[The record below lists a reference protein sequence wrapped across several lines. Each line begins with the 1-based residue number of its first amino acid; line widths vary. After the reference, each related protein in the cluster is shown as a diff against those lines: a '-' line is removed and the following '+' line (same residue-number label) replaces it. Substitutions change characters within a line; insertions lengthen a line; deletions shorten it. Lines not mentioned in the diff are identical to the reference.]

1 MTSGL
6 WFRGEVDEDV
16 WDQSY
21 SMSWKLS
28 SIIVTFNFLWWCH
41 THAHDDGLPWWVVR
55 HRHSSLENLMDFMR
69 RLWSLPC
76 PWPVQVPM
84 VSITVPGKGCFQLSL
99 LLGWRSMKWY
109 ETIWND
115 MKWSE
120 MIWNDMTWHEM
131 IWYDMK
137 LYDMKWNVVHV
148 ARKLVTFGISSIPG
162 PHQGADVAQLR
173 PLEATVED
181 AETQLCQNLEGFLVS
196 NQRNQ
201 RPKSWLF
208 LFYNRFFMDDYQLQG
223 PGTVTVQHDMITSI
237 KTITSVSVYCNWLE
251 LDIDFAGAQVHGMAI
266 ASCPKGLGIW
276 KPPRHCSRSPSSC
289 RARPASWPTSR
300 CCGRLGMWCASSERR
315 TVASASRP
323 FFVSSKRQTAKLP
336 NPPNRHLV
344 WCSVSLRCSSVAS
357 AAGLRARSCWPLVRN
372 I

>member
-1 MTSGL
+1 
-6 WFRGEVDEDV
+6 
-16 WDQSY
+16 
-21 SMSWKLS
+21 
-28 SIIVTFNFLWWCH
+28 
-41 THAHDDGLPWWVVR
+41 
-55 HRHSSLENLMDFMR
+55 MR
-69 RLWSLPC
+69 RPWRLPC

-99 LLGWRSMKWY
+99 LLGWRYMKWYDMIWHDMKWY
-109 ETIWND
+109 EMIWHD
-115 MKWSE
+115 MKWYE
-120 MIWNDMTWHEM
+120 MIWNDMIWNDTSYTLQEIGDFWHFFNFGSSSRRRCSTAKAFGSHGGRCWDSALPEFGRLLSKQSAFFSVQNPGCSCF
-131 IWYDMK
+131 I
-137 LYDMKWNVVHV
+137 
-148 ARKLVTFGISSIPG
+148 LV
-162 PHQGADVAQLR
+162 
-173 PLEATVED
+173 
-181 AETQLCQNLEGFLVS
+181 
-196 NQRNQ
+196 
-201 RPKSWLF
+201 
-208 LFYNRFFMDDYQLQG
+208 FFTDDYQLQR
-223 PGTVTVQHDMITSI
+223 PGTVTGQHDMITSI

-251 LDIDFAGAQVHGMAI
+251 LDIIAGAQVHGMAI

-323 FFVSSKRQTAKLP
+323 FFVSSTRQTAKPP